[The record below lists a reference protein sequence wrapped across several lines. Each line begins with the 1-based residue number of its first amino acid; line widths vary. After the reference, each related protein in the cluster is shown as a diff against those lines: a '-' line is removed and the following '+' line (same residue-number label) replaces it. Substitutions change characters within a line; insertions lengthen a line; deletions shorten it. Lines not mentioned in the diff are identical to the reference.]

1 MLTKYY
7 PLWCPETTK
16 REPAQPEDF
25 DFWLS
30 SNRSPEFK
38 VNVQQYEGHDY
49 QRFYTEAY
57 KKRHL
62 KEPDAKVVRVRV
74 KVLDIV
80 EIDQVKETFTA
91 TFKMEFDYVDPT
103 LITTWQII
111 KYLETEGPTTSV
123 VTVEAHILGYEPG
136 DSEKQKVVLGVRRKE
151 RKTTR
156 DMAQNDTGHD
166 KEEKSICKV
175 KVQVEYGEYLSVP
188 KKDLLSVSLPE
199 RHNWQDHVALKWS
212 LMNVVVTQHELMCED
227 QQINFFDENGGHVT
241 RWWKMQATFS
251 DRLHVE
257 NMPFDRQLLRI
268 QVVGEIPTYM
278 MKFESLLA
286 TAGDLKTVDARK
298 DRNLPVQWTVEDA
311 PKVHL
316 QVIKEDGEFSRA
328 RFDLHIYVER
338 NPRFYTINV
347 CLFVWLFTMG
357 TGVAFTRG
365 TGTYRDGH
373 KKMDCL
379 LTLLLTTVAYKIIL
393 AAWLPVKPYLTKLDC
408 YLVLCFCFQVLVIA
422 YVAFQDFWD
431 AKAESI
437 LNKDGFL
444 WQYGYEFGA
453 SWVYGTCFLGHLCL
467 ATMIHFDCKRG
478 ILRRESWPEVYKRK
492 FVWPPG
498 TSLKGHLDGRDKPDS
513 RAGKPEESDDSESE
527 ADEASVTASGPED
540 SDGDHQKLLID

>member
-7 PLWCPETTK
+7 PLWCPEATK
-16 REPAQPEDF
+16 RQPAQPPAF

-30 SNRSPEFK
+30 SLRSPEFK
-38 VNVQQYEGHDY
+38 VNVQQHKGHDY

-57 KKRHL
+57 KKKHL
-62 KEPDAKVVRVRV
+62 

-111 KYLETEGPTTSV
+111 KYLKTEGPTTSV

-136 DSEKQKVVLGVRRKE
+136 DSEKQKVVLGKGH
-151 RKTTR
+151 KTTR
-156 DMAQNDTGHD
+156 DMEDT
-166 KEEKSICKV
+166 ICKDDL
-175 KVQVEYGEYLSVP
+175 QVEYDRYLSVP

-212 LMNVVVTQHELMCED
+212 LMNAVLTRHELMCED
-227 QQINFFDENGGHVT
+227 QQINFFDEYGGHVT

-251 DRLHVE
+251 DRLHLE

-278 MKFESLLA
+278 MKFEPLLA
-286 TAGDLKTVDARK
+286 RAGNLKTVEARE

-311 PKVHL
+311 PPVHL
-316 QVIKEDGEFSRA
+316 QVIKEHGEFSRA

-478 ILRRESWPEVYKRK
+478 ILRRESWHEVYKRK

-498 TSLKGHLDGRDKPDS
+498 TSLKGHLVGDPPDE

-527 ADEASVTASGPED
+527 AFNCFFEKTDEASVTASGPDED
-540 SDGDHQKLLID
+540 SDGDHQKLLIA